1 MFNLNK
7 GLSYAREKK
16 KEEERKEKEEEE
28 KADVDLQK
36 HYKELYKDPHSNK
49 IKGIIIDGYLQY
61 YCKDPHSGKK
71 TIRIKHRK
79 EDDIYNYGLI

>member
-36 HYKELYKDPHSNK
+36 HYEKLYKN
-49 IKGIIIDGYLQY
+49 
-61 YCKDPHSGKK
+61 PHSGKK
-71 TIRIKHRK
+71 SIRVKYRK

>member
-28 KADVDLQK
+28 KADVELQK
-36 HYKELYKDPHSNK
+36 HYEKLYKNPHSE
-49 IKGIIIDGYLQY
+49 IKGVIIDSGLQY

-71 TIRIKHRK
+71 SIRKKHRK

>member
-7 GLSYAREKK
+7 NLSYAREKK
-16 KEEERKEKEEEE
+16 MEEERKEKEEEE

-36 HYKELYKDPHSNK
+36 HYKELYKIPTCFEK
-49 IKGIIIDGYLQY
+49 KGVIIDSGLQY

-71 TIRIKHRK
+71 SIRKKHRK

>member
-7 GLSYAREKK
+7 NLSYAREKK
-16 KEEERKEKEEEE
+16 KEEEKKEKEEEE

-36 HYKELYKDPHSNK
+36 HYDKLYKHPHSE

-61 YCKDPHSGKK
+61 YCKHPHSGKK
-71 TIRIKHRK
+71 SIIRKHRK